1 VQEGIIMFYFLLC
14 TGTALILYGI
24 MGIRRERN
32 HSMQPF
38 LKLEDAPDE
47 PAPRGESVE
56 KDQETI
62 RDLTDRMAEMEKSLF
77 DHLLKW
83 QMEKKELL
91 EKMETGTAV
100 LEKSSLQSEPS
111 DFNGEEEKR
120 VPDESVSEQVE
131 EEAELAK
138 KKPMPEN
145 IRKVLDYE
153 EEGLSVQQIAN
164 VTRMKKGE
172 VLLLKNLS
180 KHYRK

>member
-1 VQEGIIMFYFLLC
+1 MFYFLLF
-14 TGTALILYGI
+14 TGTALILYGF

-32 HSMQPF
+32 QSMQLF
-38 LKLEDAPDE
+38 LKLQDAIDE
-47 PAPRGESVE
+47 PASREESVE
-56 KDQETI
+56 KDQEKI

-91 EKMETGTAV
+91 EKMDTGNAV
-100 LEKSSLQSEPS
+100 MEKPSTEADYS
-111 DFNGEEEKR
+111 DFTGIEEKM
-120 VPDESVSEQVE
+120 VLVESIEEPVE

-145 IRKVLDYE
+145 IRKILDYE